1 LLAQADAEQTY
12 AGNTLKI
19 QKTRWDRE
27 SAILEAEQQLNIA
40 GLKILD
46 EQGIAINKNTGEM
59 VEFGK
64 AAAAAYKAIKDGN
77 FDYDPKKKANYATQR
92 RAATENLQK
101 DLELQYKELT
111 DDMTKMLSV
120 PLDLSTVSIPD
131 MSTASYNVP
140 TAAVSAAATNGI
152 MGNITNNYMNN
163 NVKVNAQGANANEV
177 ADIVIRKLD
186 LEKMKRIGGN
196 N

>member
-1 LLAQADAEQTY
+1 
-12 AGNTLKI
+12 
-19 QKTRWDRE
+19 
-27 SAILEAEQQLNIA
+27 
-40 GLKILD
+40 
-46 EQGIAINKNTGEM
+46 
-59 VEFGK
+59 
-64 AAAAAYKAIKDGN
+64 
-77 FDYDPKKKANYATQR
+77 
-92 RAATENLQK
+92 
-101 DLELQYKELT
+101 
-111 DDMTKMLSV
+111 MLSV

-140 TAAVSAAATNGI
+140 TAAVSAAATSGI